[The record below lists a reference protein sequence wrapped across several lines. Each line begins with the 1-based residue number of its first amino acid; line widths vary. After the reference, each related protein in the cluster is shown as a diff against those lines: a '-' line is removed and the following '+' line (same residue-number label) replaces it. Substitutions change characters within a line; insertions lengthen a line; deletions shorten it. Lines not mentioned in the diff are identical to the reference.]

1 MIKRMPSYCD
11 AFRCLAGACRDSC
24 CIGWEI
30 DIDEKTAAFY
40 DTVGGDFGERL
51 HKNITAGETRS
62 IRLCGERCPFLNEKG
77 LCDIILTLGEEH
89 ISEICTEHPR
99 YYAWF
104 EGLKEG
110 GVGLSCEEAARL
122 ILTADDPLSFTETE
136 ICDEGA
142 EDYDKEL
149 FSLFYAVREEFF
161 SLLTDHARPF
171 GARMRAV
178 LDRALDVQAQIGMM
192 GEVDEVRP
200 FGDILSAF
208 SHLEVMDTAWL
219 PRLRAPDGEAPVLSA
234 EISKY
239 LENLAIYFIYRYV
252 LLASFDGDLLS
263 RVKLCA
269 VSVLVIAS
277 LWQRCI
283 AEKGALSAADA
294 AWEAKCYSKEIEY
307 NEDNLAALF
316 DAFYENGVFATENL
330 KRFLKNE
337 R

>member
-11 AFRCLAGACRDSC
+11 AFQCLAGACRDSC

-30 DIDEKTAAFY
+30 DIDEKTVAFY
-40 DTVGGDFGERL
+40 DTVEGNFGERL

-110 GVGLSCEEAARL
+110 GIGLSCEEAARL

-136 ICDEGA
+136 IRDEGA
-142 EDYDKEL
+142 EDYDDEL
-149 FSLFYAVREEFF
+149 FSLFYAVRKEFF
-161 SLLTDHARPF
+161 SLLMDKEKPF
-171 GARMRAV
+171 DERMCAV
-178 LDRALDVQAQIGMM
+178 LDKALDAQMQIGMM
-192 GEVDEVRP
+192 EEADETRP
-200 FGDILSAF
+200 FGDILSTL
-208 SHLEVMDTAWL
+208 SNLEVMDAIWL
-219 PRLRAPDGEAPVLSA
+219 PKLRALDAEAPVFSLD
-234 EISKY
+234 ISQY

-252 LLASFDGDLLS
+252 LLAAFDGDLLA

-269 VSVLVIAS
+269 VSVLVVAS

-283 AEKGALSAADA
+283 KEKGCLSAEDA

-307 NEDNLAALF
+307 NEDNLSTLF
-316 DAFYENGVFATENL
+316 DAFYENGVFGTENL
-330 KRFLKNE
+330 KRFFKG
-337 R
+337 

>member
-11 AFRCLAGACRDSC
+11 AFQCLAGACRDSC

-110 GVGLSCEEAARL
+110 GIGLSCEEAARL
-122 ILTADDPLSFTETE
+122 ILTASDPLSFTETE
-136 ICDEGA
+136 IRDEDA
-142 EDYDKEL
+142 EDYDPEL

-161 SLLTDHARPF
+161 ALLTDQEKPF
-171 GARMRAV
+171 GERMCAILERARE
-178 LDRALDVQAQIGMM
+178 VQMQIGMM
-192 GEVDEVRP
+192 EEADEMRP
-200 FGDILSAF
+200 FGDVVSALST
-208 SHLEVMDTAWL
+208 LEVMDAIWL
-219 PRLRAPDGEAPVLSA
+219 PKLRALDGEAPALSLNM
-234 EISKY
+234 SKY

-252 LLASFDGDLLS
+252 LLAAFDGDLLA

-269 VSVLVIAS
+269 VSVLVVAS

-283 AEKGALSAADA
+283 EEKGCLSAADA

-316 DAFYENGVFATENL
+316 DAFYENGVFGTNNL
-330 KRFLKNE
+330 KRFLKG
-337 R
+337 